1 MVIAI
6 IKFYKLKAINIS
18 MSSVTFKHSRNYGI
32 IFSRPSNRAAAY

>member
-18 MSSVTFKHSRNYGI
+18 MSLVTC
-32 IFSRPSNRAAAY
+32 SNILVIME